1 MTLHKLAAGS
11 GYTYLTRQVAAHD
24 RAERSQVGSLLT
36 TRRRASPRVA
46 GWAAASPVSTSP
58 TATPSPKSR

>member
-24 RAERSQVGSLLT
+24 PPSGASSGWPPT
-36 TRRRASPRVA
+36 TRRRASRRAA
-46 GWAAASPVSTSP
+46 GWAAASPVSTLP
-58 TATPSPKSR
+58 TATSSPRSR

>member
-24 RAERSQVGSLLT
+24 TTERGQLGL
-36 TRRRASPRVA
+36 
-46 GWAAASPVSTSP
+46 AA
-58 TATPSPKSR
+58 